1 MNRQGSLR
9 VREANK
15 CTIKLPVSGKG
26 PLATLSHGRGRKT
39 SKEKSV
45 RGRGRAKPAFI
56 TNLPLQSRAHSCNIN
71 PCMRM
76 EPSRP
81 GCCCPGDRGAH
92 ISPFCKQLART
103 QSPVCSRWHLE
114 NATIVPGREENIVTE
129 ELRKSPR
136 THAAPA
142 APRPPKPASFIFPQR
157 AAFTAGLTV
166 LGWLP
171 WILTLT
177 QISPQFRPP
186 STHRHSPDTDS
197 TRHFREKGEGAFGFF
212 PNLSISPGL
221 GHREDRLVSW
231 PRLASVCSLPS
242 SSTTGVLS

>member
-92 ISPFCKQLART
+92 ISPFRKQLART
-103 QSPVCSRWHLE
+103 QPPVCSRWHLE
-114 NATIVPGREENIVTE
+114 NATIAPGREENTATE
-129 ELRKSPR
+129 ELRKSPP
-136 THAAPA
+136 H
-142 APRPPKPASFIFPQR
+142 PR
-157 AAFTAGLTV
+157 
-166 LGWLP
+166 
-171 WILTLT
+171 
-177 QISPQFRPP
+177 
-186 STHRHSPDTDS
+186 
-197 TRHFREKGEGAFGFF
+197 
-212 PNLSISPGL
+212 SPGSAPPTKAC
-221 GHREDRLVSW
+221 LVHLSAASSLYCGAHGIGLVAMDINAHTNQPPVQTTEHTSAQ
-231 PRLASVCSLPS
+231 PRH
-242 SSTTGVLS
+242 